1 SPTRC
6 ATSRGTAGGGGT
18 VIPVN
23 SVSYEV
29 FLLILQFQYSGQA
42 SIVQQKHHPHA
53 GCDERSCWHT
63 HCIATVD
70 LGLDTVAAAAP
81 SAARA
86 YHRAPKSSTAA
97 PATLIGAPTISTL
110 VSSAAPKD
118 NVVPVVHEEES
129 FNQTSTSY
137 HSFTKSLQ
145 WKLSLAN
152 DYYKLLEK
160 WSDDL
165 GYAVKKGRGGR
176 KTTQWT
182 YTECRVA
189 STGGLRLLGTRGISA
204 PAAAPRTSAGTK
216 LVPQAFALVV
226 FFATVSTFCEL
237 TLVYSAIE
245 GEPSS
250 CDIFPLVKL
259 LPSLCGFPDHCTI
272 ARRSTSTSPSPPL
285 LPLPPPRL
293 LPQVATMVLEASLPH
308 LFCIFFSDGCADR
321 KSISSPPILHLHH
334 VVVVNRRK
342 RNCCTRYH
350 HLTT

>member
-23 SVSYEV
+23 SVNYEV

-70 LGLDTVAAAAP
+70 LGLDTLAAAAP

-189 STGGLRLLGTRGISA
+189 STGGLRLLKS
-204 PAAAPRTSAGTK
+204 S
-216 LVPQAFALVV
+216 
-226 FFATVSTFCEL
+226 
-237 TLVYSAIE
+237 SAIV
-245 GEPSS
+245 SYRN
-250 CDIFPLVKL
+250 ITRN
-259 LPSLCGFPDHCTI
+259 GFPTNYCHLLGCCPFHKQHQQRYQRHLCTGSCTSDQRWHD
-272 ARRSTSTSPSPPL
+272 ARATGVCSCCLLRYRQHLLRAHPRLLCYRGRTEFLRHLPTGETGSFSLRLPRPLHHRQKVDIYIPKSSSAASSTSPAPSGWL
-285 LPLPPPRL
+285 
-293 LPQVATMVLEASLPH
+293 
-308 LFCIFFSDGCADR
+308 
-321 KSISSPPILHLHH
+321 
-334 VVVVNRRK
+334 RR
-342 RNCCTRYH
+342 
-350 HLTT
+350 

>member
-70 LGLDTVAAAAP
+70 LGLDTLAAAAP

-86 YHRAPKSSTAA
+86 YHRGHLSKVDRSLLLSSKEQHCRTR
-97 PATLIGAPTISTL
+97 
-110 VSSAAPKD
+110 
-118 NVVPVVHEEES
+118 
-129 FNQTSTSY
+129 
-137 HSFTKSLQ
+137 HSDRS
-145 WKLSLAN
+145 
-152 DYYKLLEK
+152 
-160 WSDDL
+160 SDDFYTSL
-165 GYAVKKGRGGR
+165 LCCSQRQRRTSVKKGRGGR

-189 STGGLRLLGTRGISA
+189 STGGLRLLGISA